1 VTGFRKV
8 IQVRDGWLS
17 LYFLA
22 AMACSI
28 ERKCGGG
35 GVSGVCR
42 DRISCLDCIGM
53 SVLVAVE
60 VSLGSI
66 DGEFVTLLDAIQ

>member
-28 ERKCGGG
+28 ERKCGRGEG
-35 GVSGVCR
+35 FLGFVATGFLAL
-42 DRISCLDCIGM
+42 IALGCL
-53 SVLVAVE
+53 
-60 VSLGSI
+60 
-66 DGEFVTLLDAIQ
+66 F

>member
-1 VTGFRKV
+1 MIGFRKV
-8 IQVRDGWLS
+8 IQVRDCWLS
-17 LYFLA
+17 SYFLA
-22 AMACSI
+22 AMAYSI

-35 GVSGVCR
+35 SGVCR
-42 DRISCLDCIGM
+42 DHISCLDCIGM

-66 DGEFVTLLDAIQ
+66 DGEIVTLLDAIQ

>member
-1 VTGFRKV
+1 M
-8 IQVRDGWLS
+8 W
-17 LYFLA
+17 
-22 AMACSI
+22 
-28 ERKCGGG
+28 GG

-66 DGEFVTLLDAIQ
+66 EIMHHFVHSIGALPSCHRSICTMMGKMLW

>member
-1 VTGFRKV
+1 M
-8 IQVRDGWLS
+8 W
-17 LYFLA
+17 A
-22 AMACSI
+22 
-28 ERKCGGG
+28 GG

-66 DGEFVTLLDAIQ
+66 DGEIVTLLDAIQ

>member
-35 GVSGVCR
+35 GSGVCR
-42 DRISCLDCIGM
+42 DHISCLDCIGM

-60 VSLGSI
+60 VILGSI
-66 DGEFVTLLDAIQ
+66 DGETVTLLDAIQ

>member
-1 VTGFRKV
+1 M
-8 IQVRDGWLS
+8 RDCWLS
-17 LYFLA
+17 SYFLA
-22 AMACSI
+22 EMACSI
-28 ERKCGGG
+28 ERKCVGGG
-35 GVSGVCR
+35 EGVSGVCR

-66 DGEFVTLLDAIQ
+66 DGEIVTLLDAIQ

>member
-1 VTGFRKV
+1 MTGFRKV

-28 ERKCGGG
+28 ERKCGG

-66 DGEFVTLLDAIQ
+66 DGEIVTLLDAIQ